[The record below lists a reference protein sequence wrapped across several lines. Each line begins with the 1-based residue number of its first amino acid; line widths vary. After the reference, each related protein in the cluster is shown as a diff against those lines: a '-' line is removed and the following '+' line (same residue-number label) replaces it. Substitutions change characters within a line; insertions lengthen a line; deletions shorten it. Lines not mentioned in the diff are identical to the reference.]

1 MEEEKE
7 EITQSEQNSEKE
19 SKKAERKRKII
30 RFFITAFVIAAILL
44 AVFLPLNFSGVL
56 DKVDTPEELKDLI
69 LSGGVWSYAIYFVF
83 QFLQATI
90 LPLPAFVSTVAGALV
105 FGPWIASLI
114 SFLAIL
120 LASVVMFWLGRKV
133 GKKLIYWIAGEKDGK
148 KWEEK
153 LGKGKF
159 VFFLMMLF
167 PIFPDDIL
175 CLVAGTTA
183 ISFRFFIITMLIARP
198 IGILTTSFI
207 GSGTLIPFSGWGI
220 PVWIVLG
227 ILMIIAFYLSIK
239 YQDKIE
245 NFVTKL
251 GEKMGMKARRKED
264 KNEE

>member
-1 MEEEKE
+1 
-7 EITQSEQNSEKE
+7 
-19 SKKAERKRKII
+19 
-30 RFFITAFVIAAILL
+30 
-44 AVFLPLNFSGVL
+44 
-56 DKVDTPEELKDLI
+56 
-69 LSGGVWSYAIYFVF
+69 
-83 QFLQATI
+83 
-90 LPLPAFVSTVAGALV
+90 
-105 FGPWIASLI
+105 
-114 SFLAIL
+114 
-120 LASVVMFWLGRKV
+120 
-133 GKKLIYWIAGEKDGK
+133 
-148 KWEEK
+148 
-153 LGKGKF
+153 
-159 VFFLMMLF
+159 
-167 PIFPDDIL
+167 FPDDIL

-245 NFVTKL
+245 NLVTKL